1 MNNWTGSGFISRDV
15 DVKEIK
21 TKSGE
26 DMKMARFSV
35 ACQRKGKNAGAD
47 FISCVAYGKNADVVD
62 KYFGRGKGI
71 EVKGHIQTGSYD
83 GKNGK
88 VYTTEVVVDEVEF
101 PKLRKSDVESVQG
114 DSADFSAQT
123 VNNTSE
129 QEKAENEPPKAP
141 ENSFMDIPT
150 EAELGELPFR

>member
-1 MNNWTGSGFISRDV
+1 MNNWTGSGFISRDI

-47 FISCVAYGKNADVVD
+47 FISCVAYGKNADVIEG
-62 KYFGRGKGI
+62 YFGKGKGI

-88 VYTTEVVVDEVEF
+88 VYTTEVVCDEIEF
-101 PKLRKSDVESVQG
+101 PKLRKSDVQG

-129 QEKAENEPPKAP
+129 SEKAENEPPKAP
-141 ENSFMDIPT
+141 ESDFMAIPT

>member
-1 MNNWTGSGFISRDV
+1 MNNWTGSGFISRDI

-47 FISCVAYGKNADVVD
+47 FISCVAYGKNADVIEG
-62 KYFGRGKGI
+62 YFGKGKGI

-88 VYTTEVVVDEVEF
+88 VYTTEVVCDEIEF
-101 PKLRKSDVESVQG
+101 PKLRKSDVQG

-141 ENSFMDIPT
+141 ESDFMAIPT